1 MGRVL
6 YARQKNIKQ
15 RGKFKENRYMYCLLV
30 PAVISTIVFGYLPLM
45 GIIMAFKD
53 YDVIMGFGA
62 SPWVGFKNF
71 IEIFTAPNFLKAIKN
86 TLIYSSVCLFGQ
98 FPFPI
103 MLAVMINEIWS
114 TKYKKVVQTITYLPH
129 FLSWATVVGLAYGMF
144 ALRGSVNDFFAMLMG
159 DSYERVNILLDSK
172 NFLGIL
178 FFSGLWKD
186 VGWNSVLFLAAIAGI
201 DPTLYEAASCDG
213 ANRWKQIWKIT
224 IPSIMPTVVIV
235 LIMNMGSLV
244 TNNFEQVY
252 GFQNVFTQEQT
263 EVIGTLAYRV
273 GIQNGSYSLATAFS
287 CTQGIVSFALIN
299 IANFISKKASNIS
312 IW

>member
-6 YARQKNIKQ
+6 YARQNNIKK

-114 TKYKKVVQTITYLPH
+114 TKYKKAV
-129 FLSWATVVGLAYGMF
+129 
-144 ALRGSVNDFFAMLMG
+144 
-159 DSYERVNILLDSK
+159 
-172 NFLGIL
+172 
-178 FFSGLWKD
+178 
-186 VGWNSVLFLAAIAGI
+186 
-201 DPTLYEAASCDG
+201 
-213 ANRWKQIWKIT
+213 
-224 IPSIMPTVVIV
+224 
-235 LIMNMGSLV
+235 
-244 TNNFEQVY
+244 
-252 GFQNVFTQEQT
+252 
-263 EVIGTLAYRV
+263 
-273 GIQNGSYSLATAFS
+273 
-287 CTQGIVSFALIN
+287 
-299 IANFISKKASNIS
+299 
-312 IW
+312 